1 MSRCQGWQG
10 ATAHAESPEV
20 MRFSGIAKRIA
31 MERMRTG
38 YDTSSE
44 QAKKRSHPDESLRN
58 ASKRRSLTWMT
69 ENESHI
75 FIVL

>member
-38 YDTSSE
+38 YDTSSDW
-44 QAKKRSHPDESLRN
+44 AMTLPPNRLRN
-58 ASKRRSLTWMT
+58 VLTLT
-69 ENESHI
+69 N
-75 FIVL
+75 L